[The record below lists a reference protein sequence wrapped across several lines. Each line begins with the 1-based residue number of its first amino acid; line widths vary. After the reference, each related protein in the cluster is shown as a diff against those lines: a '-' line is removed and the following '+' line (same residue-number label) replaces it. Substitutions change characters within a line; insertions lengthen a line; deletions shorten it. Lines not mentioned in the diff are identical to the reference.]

1 MLYKYLQQGK
11 CHVAHTRNVKI
22 LEDLTL
28 RDVLHVLDFKFN
40 LMSVS
45 KLTRELSCCPA
56 FFPDFCIFQDLY
68 SGKVLEIGK
77 EHNGLYLLKK
87 ELNKKLSAIAGN
99 IVQVQ
104 EDSALWHIIL
114 DHPSTVAM
122 QHIPLLKNKMNTKL
136 QYGCKVCSLAKQNRL
151 PFQPSISRT
160 DQIFQLVHVNVW
172 GSHRIPT
179 YDRKHYFV
187 TLVDEFNRYTWNQE
201 EVDVSNMNSD
211 PLATDAVEE
220 AGGISP
226 EGDVVNDVRK
236 SARPSRPPIWI
247 KDYVT
252 TWTFIGNSLYPI
264 SQGLSY
270 ANLTVGY
277 QSYLKAFSAHIE
289 PDSFKDAVQDSR
301 WVEAMQWEIRKQA
314 IGSKWVYKI
323 KYKANGE
330 VERFKARLVAK
341 YYNQN
346 EGLDYHDTFSPVAK
360 VVTVRTIISI
370 AAAKGWNLHQMDVNN
385 VFLQGDLYED
395 MYIGLPQGFHRQGER
410 KVCNLLNKR
419 QGSDMVIILVYVDDL
434 LITGSSPQL
443 VNDAKK
449 TLQSQF
455 KVKDLGE
462 LRYFLGIE
470 VLRSQKGDSTEPKKI
485 YT

>member
-1 MLYKYLQQGK
+1 MLAGRGQGFKAARKPCLICDYCGYKGHLKENCYKIIGITSVFSK
-11 CHVAHTRNVKI
+11 AFNYDWIIDIGASHHVTPYK
-22 LEDLTL
+22 E
-28 RDVLHVLDFKFN
+28 VLDNVRKIEN
-40 LMSVS
+40 QNNNVVQVP
-45 KLTRELSCCPA
+45 TTGELSCCPA
-56 FFPDFCIFQDLY
+56 FFPDFCMFQDLY
-68 SGKVLEIGK
+68 SGK
-77 EHNGLYLLKK
+77 K
-87 ELNKKLSAIAGN
+87 ELNKELPAIVGN

-104 EDSALWHIIL
+104 EDSALWHSIL

-136 QYGCKVCSLAKQNRL
+136 QYGCK
-151 PFQPSISRT
+151 
-160 DQIFQLVHVNVW
+160 
-172 GSHRIPT
+172 
-179 YDRKHYFV
+179 
-187 TLVDEFNRYTWNQE
+187 NQE
-201 EVDVSNMNSD
+201 EVDIISMNSD

-220 AGGISP
+220 TGGISP
-226 EGDVVNDVRK
+226 EGDAVNDVRK

-264 SQGLSY
+264 SQGLLY

-289 PDSFKDAVQDSR
+289 PGSFKEVVQDSR
-301 WVEAMQWEIRKQA
+301 WVEEMQREISALEEKKNTWKLVDMPQGKQT

-323 KYKANGE
+323 KHKANGE
-330 VERFKARLVAK
+330 VERFKARLVDK
-341 YYNQN
+341 GYNQN
-346 EGLDYHDTFSPVAK
+346 EGLDYHDTSSPVAK

-370 AAAKGWNLHQMDVNN
+370 AAAKG
-385 VFLQGDLYED
+385 
-395 MYIGLPQGFHRQGER
+395 
-410 KVCNLLNKR
+410 KR

-434 LITGSSPQL
+434 LITESSPQL

-470 VLRSQKGDSTEPKKI
+470 VLRSQTWDSTEPKKI
-485 YT
+485 CT